1 MSDYIDEHLKRHF
14 REPETVSVQSNFS
27 WLVMQKV
34 FVERVEQAR
43 RKAWVEILVVWLIIL
58 VAGGLLGA
66 GLWFYTDLPV
76 WQFEIPRLGIACA
89 AIFALFLLV
98 DLVLRSRL
106 ARWR

>member
-1 MSDYIDEHLKRHF
+1 MSNYIDEHLKRHF
-14 REPETVSVQSNFS
+14 SEPDTVNLQSNFS

-43 RKAWVEILVVWLIIL
+43 RQAWSEILVAWFLIL
-58 VAGGLLGA
+58 VSSGLLGA
-66 GLWFYTDLPV
+66 GLWFFADLPV

-89 AIFALFLLV
+89 GIFALFLLV

-106 ARWR
+106 AR